1 MTESGKFTDPDNPE
15 FELRIVH
22 EVPLAN
28 GLRLVVADDGSEFNH
43 WLFRASTEPPEYLIS
58 GEDLRPLGLHRD
70 LTFILEQSLQLVEEF
85 IDPSTWDGG
94 PPNSQARSV
103 IAELRP
109 AIADLVREHEF
120 LVGKDASSVYDST
133 AEILCNAGLS
143 DDVDACRRW
152 FGLESH
158 EIFDAIDR
166 GFVSARQYLRLRDH
180 FDSIEQA
187 DEVPPRVLDLV
198 VAGLSLDAAVNVN
211 QSLALCPSIVER
223 WIRAGSNEKLLLVWL
238 RKAADLEW
246 PNSEYQ
252 TREAIRF
259 ASAGFTPKQAAIWT
273 EAGHDSLK
281 AWSEKG
287 YTSRSS
293 KQLLGFLENGFTERE
308 AYKWWREDLGH
319 RSAVRWQAQGFTADE
334 AGKWRQAGVRDPDTA
349 SEWRQAFDPEDAAP
363 WVKADISA
371 AVAIRRRAQGWRP
384 G

>member
-1 MTESGKFTDPDNPE
+1 MTELGKFTDPDDSE
-15 FELRIVH
+15 SELRIVH

-28 GLRLVVADDGSEFNH
+28 GLRLVVADDGLRFTS
-43 WLFRASTEPPEYLIS
+43 WLFRASTEPPERLYDD
-58 GEDLRPLGLHRD
+58 EDLHFLNLESD
-70 LTFILEQSLQLVEEF
+70 LTFVLEQSLQLVEEF
-85 IDPSTWDGG
+85 IDHSLWGG
-94 PPNSQARSV
+94 QPNSEARSV

-109 AIADLVREHEF
+109 VIADLVREHEF

-133 AEILCNAGLS
+133 AEILRDAGLS

-187 DEVPPRVLDLV
+187 DEVAPRVLDLV
-198 VAGLSLDAAVNVN
+198 VAGLSLDAAVEVN
-211 QSLALCPSIVER
+211 QSRALCPSIVER

-238 RKAADLEW
+238 RQASDLEW
-246 PNSEYQ
+246 PNSEYE

-273 EAGHDSLK
+273 EAGKSSFD
-281 AWSEKG
+281 AWFWKDFKRG
-287 YTSRSS
+287 S
-293 KQLLGFLENGFTERE
+293 KQLLGFLENGVTERE
-308 AYKWWREDLGH
+308 ADKWLRNDLGH
-319 RSAVRWQAQGFTADE
+319 RSAMRWQAQGFTADE
-334 AGKWRQAGVRDPDTA
+334 AGEWRQAGVRDPETA
-349 SEWRQAFDPEDAAP
+349 SEWRQAFGPEDAAP

-371 AVAIRRRAQGWRP
+371 AVAIRRRAQGWQP

>member
-1 MTESGKFTDPDNPE
+1 MTESDTFTDPDDPE
-15 FELRIVH
+15 YELRIVH

-28 GLRLVVADDGSEFNH
+28 GLRLVVAEEGRRFTT
-43 WLFRASTEPPEYLIS
+43 WLFRASTEPPERLVDTDS
-58 GEDLRPLGLHRD
+58 QFLDLESD
-70 LTFILEQSLQLVEEF
+70 LTFVLEQSLQLVEEF
-85 IDPSTWDGG
+85 IDHSTWNGG
-94 PPNSQARSV
+94 QPNTEARSV

-120 LVGKDASSVYDST
+120 LVGKDASSVYDSI
-133 AEILCNAGLS
+133 AEILRDAGLS
-143 DDVDACRRW
+143 DDVDACHRW
-152 FGLESH
+152 FGLESN

-180 FDSIEQA
+180 FDSIEEA

-198 VAGLSLDAAVNVN
+198 VAGLSLDGAVEVN
-211 QSLALCPSIVER
+211 QILALCPSIVER
-223 WIRAGSNEKLLLVWL
+223 WIRAGSNERLLLVWL

-252 TREAIRF
+252 TRDAIRF

-273 EAGHDSLK
+273 EHELSSFD
-281 AWSEKG
+281 AWYAKDF
-287 YTSRSS
+287 TRRSS
-293 KQLLGFLENGFTERE
+293 KQLLGFLENGVTKRE
-308 AYKWWREDLGH
+308 AHEWLRHDLGH
-319 RSAVRWQAQGFTADE
+319 RSAARWQAQGFTADE
-334 AGKWRQAGVRDPDTA
+334 AGEWRQAGVRDPETA
-349 SEWRQAFDPEDAAP
+349 SEWRQAFGPEDAAP